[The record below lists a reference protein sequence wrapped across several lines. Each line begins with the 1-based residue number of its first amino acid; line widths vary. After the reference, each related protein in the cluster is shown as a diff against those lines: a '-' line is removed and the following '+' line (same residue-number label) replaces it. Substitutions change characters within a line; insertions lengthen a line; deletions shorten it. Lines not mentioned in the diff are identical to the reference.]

1 MDSNFFYS
9 LHVGEADPPEMKS
22 SMPTCEALAGRQR
35 LGEGRREEQFRGK
48 FYRRASQIGGRLR
61 LGEETGAY

>member
-1 MDSNFFYS
+1 
-9 LHVGEADPPEMKS
+9 
-22 SMPTCEALAGRQR
+22 MPTCEALAGRQR

-48 FYRRASQIGGRLR
+48 FHRRANQIGGRLR